1 MFTSS
6 ALEYSFHLF
15 DIFTIPAALTPAKQ
29 KNPTKYIAISIP
41 RKQI

>member
-15 DIFTIPAALTPAKQ
+15 DIFTIPAALMPTGQ
-29 KNPTKYIAISIP
+29 KNPTQYNAISIP
-41 RKQI
+41 RE